1 MNLRGTMQNGC
12 TKGTRNIFIFLKKT
26 LEIGLNMEYIK
37 KIILHTN
44 NRRKNNGV
52 LTVLGKIKI
61 NK

>member
-1 MNLRGTMQNGC
+1 MQNGC
-12 TKGTRNIFIFLKKT
+12 TKGTRNIFIFFKKT

>member
-1 MNLRGTMQNGC
+1 MDVQRAPG
-12 TKGTRNIFIFLKKT
+12 IFLFFLKKT

-37 KIILHTN
+37 KLILHTN

-52 LTVLGKIKI
+52 LTVLGEIKI